1 MEFLAFSIL
10 CSVTVSVLLKIA
22 RRNHVDIRQAITFNY
37 ITAVTLTWFVL
48 QPALPHQVGA
58 QPWGIFI
65 ALGILLPTVF
75 LMMFRAVETA
85 GIVRSDAA
93 QRLSL
98 FIPILASFL
107 LFDEQTSLPR
117 LISLAIAFCALLC
130 LLYKPLSDQQSQ
142 QAPLFLFLVWVGYGV
157 IDILFKQ
164 FAKTGTAFSTGLLI
178 TFMLAGILM
187 FLYLF
192 VMRARFNMTSIV
204 AGIILGLFNFGNILF
219 YIRAHQVFKAN
230 PTLVFTTMNIGVIT
244 LGTIIG
250 SLVFKEKISPL
261 NALGIV
267 LAITAVCL
275 LYFWALR
282 S

>member
-1 MEFLAFSIL
+1 MEYLALSVT
-10 CSVTVSVLLKIA
+10 CSVIVSVLLKIA
-22 RRNHVDIRQAITFNY
+22 RRNHVNIQQAIAFNY
-37 ITAVTLTWFVL
+37 VTAMTLTWFVL
-48 QPALPHQVGA
+48 QPTLPHYIQNL
-58 QPWGIFI
+58 PWGLFVT
-65 ALGILLPTVF
+65 LGILLPTVF
-75 LMMFRAVETA
+75 LIMFRAVETA

-98 FIPILASFL
+98 FIPIIASFL
-107 LFDEQTSLPR
+107 LFGELLSLPK
-117 LISLAIAFCALLC
+117 LVSLVIAFCALLC
-130 LLYKPLSDQQSQ
+130 LLYKPLSDNHN
-142 QAPLFLFLVWVGYGV
+142 APIFLFLVWIGYGV

-178 TFMLAGILM
+178 TFALAGLLM
-187 FLYLF
+187 FIYLF
-192 VMRARFNMTSIV
+192 VMRTRFDLPSII

-219 YIRAHQVFKAN
+219 YIRAHQVFKTN

-244 LGTIIG
+244 LGTIVG
-250 SLVFKEKISPL
+250 SLIFREKISRL

-275 LYFWALR
+275 FYFWALR